1 MERDLCRSESREEQK
16 HFYNH
21 MGISSYY
28 LDMISSYM
36 GIIMGYHH
44 VYLISTSTALMLR
57 LRRLRLVP
65 VALHVMP
72 PGSLNKRLEPRIRES
87 VNHHVNH

>member
-1 MERDLCRSESREEQK
+1 
-16 HFYNH
+16 
-21 MGISSYY
+21 
-28 LDMISSYM
+28 M

-44 VYLISTSTALMLR
+44 FYLISTSTALMLR

-65 VALHVMP
+65 VALHMVP

-87 VNHHVNH
+87 VNHHVNHEYVGKLFTSFSGKFYLLHIILQCCR